1 MVYLF
6 AVVVV
11 IVRVFVDFARVRE
24 LVYVGYSVVQ
34 FPHIHRLERNF
45 IPLLYR
51 LYVERGFRVITVYDK
66 HAAKNRPDRRVREAT
81 LFAVSALG
89 GSLAMLLTM
98 LGIRHKTLHKRFMIG
113 IPLIIAV
120 QVAAVAALV
129 YFRIISY

>member
-1 MVYLF
+1 MKDVLVWIGNNKWCIPAAYLLIVSLW
-6 AVVVV
+6 AV
-11 IVRVFVDFARVRE
+11 I
-24 LVYVGYSVVQ
+24 
-34 FPHIHRLERNF
+34 
-45 IPLLYR
+45 
-51 LYVERGFRVITVYDK
+51 ITVYDK